1 MSPILSLPPATM
13 ALFWLPTLACAVVE
27 VALPAQRAL
36 RALLSLAGPVAVLG
50 VVGFL
55 WPEVAGQSPPLATFL
70 GDGFGRFALGTIWVL
85 AFFAIALRR
94 GEEPRS
100 ADGGDTLLLLSAAGG
115 SLLVLSADL
124 FATLSGFAL
133 TLVPVWGLASVSGR
147 IEGREAALKGLLA
160 GVLSLV
166 LFALGSALILA
177 ATGHSTLA
185 GIGGF
190 LRDLPPGEALPPLL
204 APGVALLLGGLGLF
218 VAAVPLHMWFS
229 DLAEGLPASA
239 SLWLT
244 GGVLVAGLAVSARIL
259 LTALLPLA
267 QHPQIGWV
275 ELLRGVGLVA
285 LLVANAVALVQSR
298 LQRMAGYLAAGQ
310 TGFLLLG
317 IAAAGEVRGEGEH
330 IVGGILVFLLV
341 HALTWAGLYAG
352 FSRLTGPEPPRVSHL
367 EGLAR
372 QRPWLA
378 AVMGLALLCLSGMPL
393 TAGFFSRLVLL
404 EAMVSAGW
412 TGTAVLAALSL
423 GLVLVM
429 SLGLV
434 AAMVMRPPTSASPRP
449 TGVWPALAAAVT
461 AVAILAIGFLPGGVL
476 RVALQAARSLALGF

>member
-1 MSPILSLPPATM
+1 MSPIVKMHHAAI
-13 ALFWLPTLACAVVE
+13 ALLWLPALVCAALE
-27 VALPAQRAL
+27 VALPAQRML
-36 RALLSLAGPVAVLG
+36 RALFSLASPLAVLG
-50 VVGFL
+50 AVGFL
-55 WPEVAGQSPPLATFL
+55 WPEVAGPSLPQAAFL
-70 GDGFGRFALGTIWVL
+70 GDGFGRFALGAIWAL
-85 AFFAIALRR
+85 AFFAISLRR
-94 GEEPRS
+94 DEEPVR

-124 FATLSGFAL
+124 FAALSGFAL
-133 TLVPVWGLASVSGR
+133 TLVPVWGMASISGR

-160 GVLSLV
+160 GILSLV

-244 GGVLVAGLAVSARIL
+244 GGVLVAGLAASARIL
-259 LTALLPLA
+259 LTALMPLA

-275 ELLRGVGLVA
+275 ALLRGVGLVA

-310 TGFLLLG
+310 TGFVLLG

-352 FSRLTGPEPPRVSHL
+352 FSRLAGPEPPRVSHL

-372 QRPWLA
+372 HRPWLA

-393 TAGFFSRLVLL
+393 TAGFFSRLMVL
-404 EAMVSAGW
+404 ESMVSAGW

-434 AAMVMRPPTSASPRP
+434 AAMVMRPPASASPRP
-449 TGVWPALAAAVT
+449 PRVWPSVAAAVT
-461 AVAILAIGFLPGGVL
+461 ALAILAIGFAPGGIL
-476 RVALQAARSLALGF
+476 RIALQAAQGLFQEL